1 MNPKEANFFIN
12 TPKNLA
18 IYLNVKYK
26 LGIVLKSGSKALHS
40 FVIWNLY

>member
-1 MNPKEANFFIN
+1 MSPKEANFFVN
-12 TPKNLA
+12 TSDNLA

-26 LGIVLKSGSKALHS
+26 LGRVLKSGSKALHS